1 MKSNSPAAER
11 PSAGAGMSTQAPPQP
26 PERIRK
32 NKSKRVL
39 PKTLSF
45 LVFIKLPK
53 GLWSGDVFS
62 L

>member
-11 PSAGAGMSTQAPPQP
+11 PSAGAGMSTQAPPQR

-39 PKTLSF
+39 LKTLSF
-45 LVFIKLPK
+45 LVFI
-53 GLWSGDVFS
+53 
-62 L
+62 